1 MMERIAWKDPIF
13 SIWSRHV

>member
-13 SIWSRHV
+13 SIWSRHI